1 MSKKQVQRVRLCPI
15 FDDLDSLQHA
25 KHAPVHV
32 KLKDGYLHDYQQ
44 CADYL
49 LSYRGSTATYNAY
62 RREIERFLQWLWF
75 LMDVGL
81 QDVKR
86 SHIEDYI
93 AFCQSP
99 PAGWVADKHH
109 PRFCNKD
116 GERTPNPAWRP
127 FVCQIG
133 QIEDAS
139 APSSSASSAYQLSEK
154 SLQALFSILSSFF
167 QFLLQLQYV
176 QHNPVVQIRQKS
188 KYITRQQHQAP
199 VRRLSELQWGYVMDT
214 VRALAEQDPVRHERT
229 LLIISL
235 LYGLYLRISELSASA
250 KWTPCMNDFKQD
262 ADGNW
267 WFYTLGKGNKM
278 RDISVSQ
285 DVLDALKRYRKSMGL
300 SALPS
305 LSDDGY
311 LVPKLR
317 GKGPVTSTRQIRALV
332 QFCFDETMSRLK
344 CDGFVEEAEQMM
356 AATVHWL
363 RHTGIS
369 DDVKHRPREH
379 VRDDAGHSSGAITD
393 RYIDIERRE
402 RHASAKHKKICNDD
416 G

>member
-1 MSKKQVQRVRLCPI
+1 MMRIKQVQGVLLCAI

-25 KHAPVHV
+25 KHAPVHI
-32 KLKDGYLHDYQQ
+32 KLKDGYLQDYQQ

-62 RREIERFLQWLWF
+62 RRELERFLQWLWF
-75 LMDVGL
+75 LTDIGL

-86 SHIEDYI
+86 SHMEDYI

-99 PAGWVADKHH
+99 PAGWVADKHC
-109 PRFCNKD
+109 PRFLQQND
-116 GERTPNPAWRP
+116 LRVPNPAWRP
-127 FVCQIG
+127 FVCQPN
-133 QIEDAS
+133 Q
-139 APSSSASSAYQLSEK
+139 SAYQLSEK

-176 QHNPVVQIRQKS
+176 QQNPVAQIRQKS
-188 KYITRQQHQAP
+188 KYITRHQHQAP
-199 VRRLSELQWGYVMDT
+199 VRRLSELQWSYVIET
-214 VRALAEQDPVRHERT
+214 VRMMAEKDPVRHERT
-229 LLIISL
+229 LLILSL

-250 KWTPCMNDFKQD
+250 RWTPRMNDFKQD

-285 DVLDALKRYRKSMGL
+285 EVLEAFKRYRKSMGL
-300 SALPS
+300 TALPS

-311 LVPKLR
+311 LVPKLK
-317 GKGPVTSTRQIRALV
+317 GKGPLTSTRQIRTLV
-332 QFCFDETMSRLK
+332 QYCFDETMSRLK
-344 CDGFVEEAEQMM
+344 CDGFVEEAGQMM

-416 G
+416 N